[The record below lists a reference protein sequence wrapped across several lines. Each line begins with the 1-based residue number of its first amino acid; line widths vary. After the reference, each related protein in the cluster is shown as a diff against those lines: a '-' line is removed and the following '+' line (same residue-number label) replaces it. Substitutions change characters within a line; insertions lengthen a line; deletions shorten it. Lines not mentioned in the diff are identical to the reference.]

1 MSDRSATR
9 LSSCR
14 GSAASSHML
23 RVAWRPGAVALLL
36 WATGLTAAAEPVLP
50 SVKDRLFS
58 YGKVLA
64 SEKGGAYRLIDYD
77 EMRDINGRDE
87 IPERRVRGA
96 YVSLDVRRQQQE
108 LALDTD
114 AGRVTHVAV
123 GRAQNASAIVVF
135 LHGQGGSR
143 KLGVDDFTFGGN
155 FNRAK
160 KLLVEGGGLYLSP
173 DFSDFGPEGAREIAA
188 LIAHYAAQSPGAPV
202 VLACGSMGGQL
213 CWLLA
218 RDSDASARIDGYML
232 LGSMWDD
239 AFLSSPAFKARRP
252 VFFGH
257 GTRDKVFP
265 IERQKAFFDAI
276 RSAAPEYPAR
286 FVAFEGGTH
295 GTPIRM
301 SDWRETLNW
310 IFSIAR

>member
-1 MSDRSATR
+1 M
-9 LSSCR
+9 
-14 GSAASSHML
+14 AA
-23 RVAWRPGAVALLL
+23 AALLCVIVL
-36 WATGLTAAAEPVLP
+36 PASAEPVLP
-50 SVKDRLFS
+50 PVKDRLFS

-64 SEKGGAYRLIDYD
+64 SEDGGAYRLIDYD

-87 IPERRVRGA
+87 IPERRVRSD
-96 YVSLDVRRQQQE
+96 YVSLDVRRSQQD
-108 LALDTD
+108 LALQTE

-123 GRAQNASAIVVF
+123 GRTEKARVIVVF

-155 FNRAK
+155 FNRVK
-160 KLLVEGGGLYLSP
+160 KLLVDGGGLYLSP
-173 DFSDFGPEGAREIAA
+173 DFSNFGPKGASEIAA
-188 LIAHYAAQSPGAPV
+188 LVQHYAARSPGAPV

-218 RDSDASARIDGYML
+218 RARETSADIDGYML
-232 LGSMWDD
+232 LGSMWDE
-239 AFLSSPAFKARRP
+239 AFLSSPAFRARRP

-257 GTRDKVFP
+257 GTRDTVFP
-265 IERQKAFFDAI
+265 VERQKAFFETI
-276 RSAAPEYPAR
+276 RKAAPGYPAR
-286 FVAFEGGTH
+286 FVAFDGGTH

-310 IFSIAR
+310 IFSIE